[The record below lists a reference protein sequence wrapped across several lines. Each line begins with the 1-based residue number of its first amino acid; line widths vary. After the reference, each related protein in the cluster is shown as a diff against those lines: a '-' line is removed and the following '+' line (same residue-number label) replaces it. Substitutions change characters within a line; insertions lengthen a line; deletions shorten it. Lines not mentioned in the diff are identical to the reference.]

1 VAIAQN
7 PSMETCTH
15 DRGPGTTVCLHCRY
29 EARVAAR
36 ARRQRLML
44 RVGATAIIV
53 VTLTAAGV
61 AGASAIR
68 GRGGRSSGANAH
80 AAVRTVDAT
89 TSNARESSRGPVVPL
104 PSSKSPSQPS
114 RSAERSADRAPL
126 APVIPMGQS
135 TIAAGVVAART
146 DSSVLVSFDAP
157 MLRTRMPVKFESFV
171 RSTLPAIYGPAVDS
185 ALVKLADGG
194 IARQGDL
201 LTELP
206 TRGVRI
212 PVRDGWTIALFP
224 ETRPGQ
230 DGPLVIRYRVV
241 VIKG

>member
-7 PSMETCTH
+7 PSVETCTH

-36 ARRQRLML
+36 AQRQRVLL
-44 RVGATAIIV
+44 RVGATVTIV
-53 VTLTAAGV
+53 ATLIAGGV

-68 GRGGRSSGANAH
+68 GRGGRVHDSDP
-80 AAVRTVDAT
+80 RAT
-89 TSNARESSRGPVVPL
+89 SRGADASASNTRQSPGTGAVASVPSKN
-104 PSSKSPSQPS
+104 PSRDT
-114 RSAERSADRAPL
+114 RSAEQLVERPPL

-135 TIAAGVVAART
+135 TLAAGVVAART

-171 RSTLPAIYGPAVDS
+171 RSTLPAIYGPAADS
-185 ALVKLADGG
+185 VLGKLADGG

-212 PVRDGWTIALFP
+212 PMRDGWTIAVFP

-230 DGPLVIRYRVV
+230 DGPLVIRYRVS

>member
-1 VAIAQN
+1 MAIAQN

-36 ARRQRLML
+36 AQRQRLLL
-44 RVGATAIIV
+44 RVGATVIIV
-53 VTLTAAGV
+53 ATLTAGGV

-68 GRGGRSSGANAH
+68 GRSHDADPHAPPKKAGASAANTRQSSGI
-80 AAVRTVDAT
+80 R
-89 TSNARESSRGPVVPL
+89 PVASVP
-104 PSSKSPSQPS
+104 SKNPSQDT
-114 RSAERSADRAPL
+114 RSPEQLAEKPPL

-135 TIAAGVVAART
+135 TLAAGVVAART

-185 ALVKLADGG
+185 ALGKLGDGG

-212 PVRDGWTIALFP
+212 PMRDGWTIALFP

-230 DGPLVIRYRVV
+230 DGPLVIRYRVS

>member
-1 VAIAQN
+1 MSIAQN
-7 PSMETCTH
+7 PWMETCTH

-36 ARRQRLML
+36 ARRQRLLL
-44 RVGATAIIV
+44 RVGASAIIV
-53 VTLTAAGV
+53 VTLTAGGV
-61 AGASAIR
+61 AAASAIRARGARSHDADSHAPVRTADATTSSMRQSSAASAGASASRKSQSQI
-68 GRGGRSSGANAH
+68 GAAGH
-80 AAVRTVDAT
+80 VVD
-89 TSNARESSRGPVVPL
+89 
-104 PSSKSPSQPS
+104 Q
-114 RSAERSADRAPL
+114 APL

-135 TIAAGVVAART
+135 MLAAGVVAART

-157 MLRTRMPVKFESFV
+157 MLRTRMPVKFEAFV
-171 RSTLPAIYGPAVDS
+171 RSTLPAIYGVGADS
-185 ALVKLADGG
+185 ALSRLADGG

-212 PVRDGWTIALFP
+212 PVRGGWTIALFP

-230 DGPLVIRYRVV
+230 DGPLVIRYRVS

>member
-7 PSMETCTH
+7 PSMEACTH

-36 ARRQRLML
+36 ARRQRVLL

-53 VTLTAAGV
+53 VTLTAGGV

-68 GRGGRSSGANAH
+68 ARGGRSHDADAHSATRTTDANSSG
-80 AAVRTVDAT
+80 R
-89 TSNARESSRGPVVPL
+89 RESSGAQTVA
-104 PSSKSPSQPS
+104 
-114 RSAERSADRAPL
+114 SAPTKNPPPANHSADRAPL

-135 TIAAGVVAART
+135 TLAAGVVAART

-171 RSTLPAIYGPAVDS
+171 RSTLPAIYGPEVDS
-185 ALVKLADGG
+185 ALGKLADGG

-230 DGPLVIRYRVV
+230 DGPLVIRYRVS